1 MHNGSRFILVNSYQ
15 IGQHFPCKITCYIQY
30 NSLILKALLILF
42 INIDDISKLSVILEP
57 VEDDWYHIGQCLEVK
72 ESVLTE
78 IKEMKT
84 VDSRL
89 TYVLESWCIEEDR
102 TLNELKDSLKR
113 MDRDDILEGKHY

>member
-1 MHNGSRFILVNSYQ
+1 MHNVSKIILVNSYQ
-15 IGQHFPCKITCYIQY
+15 IGQNFSCKLPYTVQFF
-30 NSLILKALLILF
+30 NFKALLLSLF

-57 VEDDWYHIGQCLEVK
+57 VENDWYHIGQCLEVK

-113 MDRDDILEGKHY
+113 MDRDDILEGNHY

>member
-1 MHNGSRFILVNSYQ
+1 M
-15 IGQHFPCKITCYIQY
+15 
-30 NSLILKALLILF
+30 
-42 INIDDISKLSVILEP
+42 ILEP
-57 VEDDWYHIGQCLEVK
+57 VENDWYHIGQCLEVK

-89 TYVLESWCIEEDR
+89 TYVLESWCHEEDR
-102 TLNELKDSLKR
+102 TINELKDSLKR

>member
-1 MHNGSRFILVNSYQ
+1 MDTVY
-15 IGQHFPCKITCYIQY
+15 
-30 NSLILKALLILF
+30 LL
-42 INIDDISKLSVILEP
+42 IDDISKLSVILEP
-57 VEDDWYHIGQCLEVK
+57 VDDDWYHIGQCLEVK